1 MTHIINKIFAILAT
15 GALML
20 TACKSGTTTNDT
32 LVDSAQLANEQTKQ
46 ALIGEWQPVRM
57 WHVTDRDSGDIVT
70 NEFPWRYCFMENDT
84 LYIRSNAGDEKMIH
98 NRAEWIKNDDGTFY
112 LIESWSVQSDTIFL
126 GFDNNSLYPTWH
138 IDSLSQECLS
148 VSALD
153 DRAEM
158 RRISFEKAK

>member
-1 MTHIINKIFAILAT
+1 MKKIMLVCTATLTFAA
-15 GALML
+15 M
-20 TACKSGTTTNDT
+20 TACKSGTRTNDAMF
-32 LVDSAQLANEQTKQ
+32 DSAQLANEQTKQ
-46 ALIGEWQPVRM
+46 ALIGEWQPVKM

-84 LYIRSNAGDEKMIH
+84 LYIRSNAGDEEMID
-98 NRAEWIKNDDGTFY
+98 NRDEWMKNDDGTFY
-112 LIESWSVQSDTIFL
+112 LVESWTVQGDTIFA
-126 GFDNNSLYPTWH
+126 GYDNKLYPTWH

>member
-70 NEFPWRYCFMENDT
+70 NEFPWRYCF
-84 LYIRSNAGDEKMIH
+84 
-98 NRAEWIKNDDGTFY
+98 
-112 LIESWSVQSDTIFL
+112 
-126 GFDNNSLYPTWH
+126 
-138 IDSLSQECLS
+138 
-148 VSALD
+148 
-153 DRAEM
+153 
-158 RRISFEKAK
+158 

>member
-1 MTHIINKIFAILAT
+1 
-15 GALML
+15 
-20 TACKSGTTTNDT
+20 
-32 LVDSAQLANEQTKQ
+32 
-46 ALIGEWQPVRM
+46 
-57 WHVTDRDSGDIVT
+57 
-70 NEFPWRYCFMENDT
+70 
-84 LYIRSNAGDEKMIH
+84 MIH
-98 NRAEWIKNDDGTFY
+98 NMDEWMKNEDGTFY
-112 LIESWSVQSDTIFL
+112 LIESWSVQSDIIFL